1 MLEKLSTEER
11 NKQTMQ
17 LDEMS
22 LKQILET
29 MNNEDHSVPVAI
41 ANELTH
47 IEKVVQSVI
56 QSLKVGGRLIYVGAG
71 TSGRLG
77 ILDAVECV
85 PTFNVSPET
94 VQGFI
99 AGGMNAFTTAVEG
112 AENIRDAG
120 EKDMK
125 FLAIPVK
132 VFFFEFAQAVGTPL
146 LIAK

>member
-1 MLEKLSTEER
+1 MLEKLSTEKR

-29 MNNEDHSVPVAI
+29 MNNEDHSVPIAI

-71 TSGRLG
+71 TSGRIG

-85 PTFNVSPET
+85 PTFNVSHET
-94 VQGFI
+94 YQDFI
-99 AGGMNAFTTAVEG
+99 LCGMNAFIIDVDDADDSHYVVC
-112 AENIRDAG
+112 RDI
-120 EKDMK
+120 MNN
-125 FLAIPVK
+125 
-132 VFFFEFAQAVGTPL
+132 
-146 LIAK
+146 LISYLYL

>member
-47 IEKVVQSVI
+47 IEKVVESVI
-56 QSLKVGGRLIYVGAG
+56 QSLKIGGRLIYVGAG

-85 PTFNVSPET
+85 PTFNVSPDRKST
-94 VQGFI
+94 RLNSSHVAI
-99 AGGMNAFTTAVEG
+99 SYAVFCLKKKNC
-112 AENIRDAG
+112 AE
-120 EKDMK
+120 
-125 FLAIPVK
+125 
-132 VFFFEFAQAVGTPL
+132 L
-146 LIAK
+146 L